1 MAGKKISA
9 LTAAST
15 PLAGTEVLPIV
26 QGGAT
31 VKATVASL
39 SSFGPAFSVYPSAS
53 TNLTTSADTKVL
65 FDTEEFDTNLNFASS
80 RFTPTVAG
88 YYQIN
93 ACIRIQG
100 LLVGN
105 TAYATLYKNGAAYK
119 IGNILLNGVAG
130 SPSVLVTS
138 VVYLNGSTDYLEIY
152 AFQNSGLTLTTQ
164 NAQSTTYFNGT
175 FVRGA

>member
-1 MAGKKISA
+1 MADKKISA

-26 QGGAT
+26 QSGAT
-31 VKATVASL
+31 VKVAVSSL
-39 SSFGPAFSVYPSAS
+39 SSFGPAFSAYAGTS
-53 TNLTTSADTKVL
+53 TNLTTGAETKVL
-65 FDTEEFDTNLNFASS
+65 FDTEEFDTNANFATS

-105 TAYATLYKNGAAYK
+105 TAYAILYKNGASYK
-119 IGNILLNGVAG
+119 VGQLTLQGVAG
-130 SPSVLVTS
+130 NPTFLVST
-138 VVYLNGSTDYLEIY
+138 VVYLNGSTDYVEIY
-152 AFQNSGLTLTTQ
+152 AFQNSGVTLTTQ